1 MRRLLL
7 AAGVGYGVWAGGAAP
22 AQNGPAVMP
31 GQVVG
36 TTFSLSPVGSPA
48 APKVGAPVGGKPG
61 GGAGGLMSRPYDPYR
76 PLDVFKGPDG
86 KGTGLDP
93 KAVVAT
99 VSPFSSTNPQP
110 DLIDKLYE
118 KLNRVTRFFHPVP
131 EVPPPT
137 YTPGIS
143 RRNRE
148 RAEARMWRRD

>member
-7 AAGVGYGVWAGGAAP
+7 AAGVGYGVWAGGGAA

-36 TTFSLSPVGSPA
+36 TTFALSPVGNQA

-61 GGAGGLMSRPYDPYR
+61 GGAGPLNRPYDPYR
-76 PLDVFKGPDG
+76 PLDVL

-110 DLIDKLYE
+110 DLIDKVYE
-118 KLNRVTRFFHPVP
+118 RLNKVTRFFNPVP

-137 YTPGIS
+137 YTPGIA